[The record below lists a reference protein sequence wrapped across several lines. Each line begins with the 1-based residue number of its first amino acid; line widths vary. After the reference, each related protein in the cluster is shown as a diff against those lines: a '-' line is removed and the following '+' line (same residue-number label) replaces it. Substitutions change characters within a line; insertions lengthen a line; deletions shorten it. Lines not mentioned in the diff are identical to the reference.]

1 MSCEERQG
9 PSDSGLDLRHY
20 AHTGACVC
28 YQQRELP
35 LCGGC
40 CENVGIMRVSERHQY
55 RPRSQP
61 TPECAYL
68 CSGWGEGGLARFLGF
83 LGISSKSYIFL
94 FYKTE
99 YCLQTGGTFK
109 VISEKCQ
116 VHSVKT
122 GIYKSLC
129 MSWLCSPSS
138 SSPFSPPPPPL
149 LPPLPLPP
157 PTPSSLHPVSHFKW
171 L

>member
-20 AHTGACVC
+20 THAGACVC
-28 YQQRELP
+28 YPQRELP

-61 TPECAYL
+61 TPHCAYL
-68 CSGWGEGGLARFLGF
+68 CSGWGEGGLTRFLRF

-109 VISEKCQ
+109 VIYEKCQ

-129 MSWLCSPSS
+129 VSWLCSPPPFQNYCWLYESRTQTCMNSS
-138 SSPFSPPPPPL
+138 TPL
-149 LPPLPLPP
+149 QIQQN
-157 PTPSSLHPVSHFKW
+157 
-171 L
+171 

>member
-1 MSCEERQG
+1 M
-9 PSDSGLDLRHY
+9 
-20 AHTGACVC
+20 C
-28 YQQRELP
+28 YPQRELP

-109 VISEKCQ
+109 VIYEKCQ

-122 GIYKSLC
+122 GIYRSLC
-129 MSWLCSPSS
+129 VSWLCSPHPAFALNLT
-138 SSPFSPPPPPL
+138 SPQSTLRTTAKPSLKLYSPWPTGKKKKRAGEIPL
-149 LPPLPLPP
+149 KRALI
-157 PTPSSLHPVSHFKW
+157 
-171 L
+171 